1 MALIRIAA
9 ANIEQTALV
18 PFRQCKLTELL
29 FSNSFPSSHQ
39 MSRGH
44 HPQKAIMVVTADP
57 LGDFNATS
65 QILRYSALAREVT
78 VPRVPSLTGSIGSTY
93 SGHHRSASGRTTP
106 NDAIAE
112 ELERAVA
119 EITRLTQDCHGLAVR
134 LAEEEIARSEVE
146 MRLRAAEDRCLMIE
160 QEVREECWAEMD
172 EKMEEERKRWQ
183 NALDEQVSI
192 LQSSNGTDID
202 IDVARW
208 VATMSTW
215 IRRLNSFLVVSTVR
229 HIPVLRFGVVPTD
242 TAYQSMKTRSRPRM
256 RGLKNSRA
264 RTSNCA
270 AV

>member
-1 MALIRIAA
+1 
-9 ANIEQTALV
+9 
-18 PFRQCKLTELL
+18 
-29 FSNSFPSSHQ
+29 

-78 VPRVPSLTGSIGSTY
+78 VPRVPSLTGSIVSTS

-119 EITRLTQDCHGLAVR
+119 EITRLTKDCHGLAVR

-146 MRLRAAEDRCLMIE
+146 IRLRAAEDRCLMIE

-192 LQSSNGTDID
+192 SQCPNGMIL
-202 IDVARW
+202 ILMRSRW
-208 VATMSTW
+208 VEMMSTW
-215 IRRLNSFLVVSTVR
+215 TRRLNWFLVVSTVSC
-229 HIPVLRFGVVPTD
+229 ISQFALISNMALTD
-242 TAYQSMKTRSRPRM
+242 LVHQSTKIQSRLRM
-256 RGLKNSRA
+256 RESKSSRT
-264 RTSNCA
+264 RTSSCA
-270 AV
+270 VV